1 LYDRVRAL
9 WLGVAPVLVCLLL
22 LCPTE
27 VEAQE
32 ATAPVAAAPQA
43 QTPPPKPPRPGA
55 VRSTTTPTPRA
66 PRAAPHAPAAST
78 PGVPQARPA
87 QPVPGVAPQ
96 APLAPL
102 PPQQVVTVVHRL
114 RGWKLLA
121 WLAASGPPGAEL
133 DELPSTSDTH
143 TNIVAGY
150 VSNDGR
156 TVIARLPQ
164 AEAELESFP
173 VPSLPHGFFPTTGGA
188 ESVEAEFTLVLSD
201 DRRVGA
207 KFVGLDSLTGLSLL
221 EASEPLLSGP
231 AVVEQ
236 GDTEDP
242 TVGQRVRLYAPA
254 PVAKPATQ
262 AGVGYI
268 YLSIDQKEG
277 RLTEV
282 RRGPSGK
289 AVRVVARANVTPEWT
304 GAVAANELG
313 EVVGIVSH
321 SGSGETQIV
330 PVATMLGARERVLK
344 LRGSAPQP
352 WLGIRGDASFHLKLD
367 KWVSLGWKPELA
379 LPHIQNGQGVFLTA
393 VVPGTPAALAGLRP
407 GDVIASVGARDVR
420 SVEDLSFTL
429 NEAGVGST
437 IDFTVWRAF
446 EPSPLKF
453 SLMLKG
459 ARNPALATAIAEER
473 AGFATTPQPGRVPSA
488 TASLQS
494 LGLHAISLTAR
505 SASRLNAKG
514 GLLIVA
520 VRPESSA
527 AACGL
532 RAGDVIETIN
542 GAAFTRR
549 DLSRLLFTPDA
560 QPLSLGVIRE
570 GRRLTLSLPLSAGV
584 QP

>member
-1 LYDRVRAL
+1 M
-9 WLGVAPVLVCLLL
+9 LVCLLL
-22 LCPTE
+22 LCPARAD
-27 VEAQE
+27 AQQ
-32 ATAPVAAAPQA
+32 TPAPPTPQA
-43 QTPPPKPPRPGA
+43 QIPPPSPTRPA
-55 VRSTTTPTPRA
+55 AIRATTPTPRA
-66 PRAAPHAPAAST
+66 PRSATNAPAASAAPAAQT
-78 PGVPQARPA
+78 RPA
-87 QPVPGVAPQ
+87 QPAPGV

-121 WLAASGPPGAEL
+121 WLAANGPPGAEL
-133 DELPSTSDTH
+133 DELPSMADAH

-156 TVIARLPQ
+156 TIIVRLPQ
-164 AEAELESFP
+164 AEAELESFTA
-173 VPSLPHGFFPTTGGA
+173 PSLPSSFFPTSGGS
-188 ESVEAEFTLVLSD
+188 ENVEAEFTLVMSD
-201 DRRVGA
+201 NRRIGA
-207 KFVGLDSLTGLSLL
+207 KFVGLDSSTGLSLL
-221 EASEPLLSGP
+221 EASERVLSVAALG
-231 AVVEQ
+231 EQ

-242 TVGQRVRLYAPA
+242 TVGQRVRLYAPT
-254 PVAKPATQ
+254 PVAKPAAQT
-262 AGVGYI
+262 GVGFI

-289 AVRVVARANVTPEWT
+289 TMRVVARANVTPEWT

-352 WLGIRGDASFHLKLD
+352 WLGVRGDASFQLKLNE
-367 KWVSLGWKPELA
+367 WVSLGWKPELA
-379 LPHIQNGQGVFLTA
+379 LPHIQNGLGVFLTA

-407 GDVIASVGARDVR
+407 GDVIESVGARKVR

-446 EPSPLKF
+446 EPSPLKL
-453 SLMLKG
+453 SVLLKG
-459 ARNPALATAIAEER
+459 ARNPALATAIAEQR
-473 AGFATTPQPGRVPSA
+473 AGFAATPEPGRSPLA
-488 TASLQS
+488 LASLERI
-494 LGLHAISLTAR
+494 GLHTIGLTAR
-505 SASRLNAKG
+505 IASRLSAKG

-520 VRPESSA
+520 VRPESPA
-527 AACGL
+527 AASGL
-532 RAGDVIETIN
+532 RAGDVIETVN
-542 GAAFTRR
+542 GETLTRR
-549 DLSRLLFTPDA
+549 ELSRLLFAPGA
-560 QPLSLGVIRE
+560 QPVSLGIIRE
-570 GRRLTLSLPLSAGV
+570 GRRMTLTLTSSAGV
-584 QP
+584 EP